1 MNSHSRSSD
10 SHVPEEISRRADLPS
25 RVAPMTGF
33 RHDLPVRAYSGGTV
47 RDLHTVP
54 YSSGV
59 VSRRVGH
66 CELYNIRIPRGMRS
80 TQGVYHISQNMTTP

>member
-1 MNSHSRSSD
+1 
-10 SHVPEEISRRADLPS
+10 
-25 RVAPMTGF
+25 MTGF

-66 CELYNIRIPRGMRS
+66 CELYIIRIPP
-80 TQGVYHISQNMTTP
+80 GVI